1 MKTVPMG
8 SNARGVS
15 AEIMPREKPSV
26 LLVESIH
33 PKYHKLLEKRC
44 RVVKPVGFGEDE
56 LVESVRDVD
65 AILIRTKGCVSDRII
80 AAASRLKVVARH
92 GVGLDHIDLK
102 AAKRRGIPV
111 VYTPAGS
118 LTAVAEHTWMMI
130 LTLAK
135 RARVMDRAVRT
146 CDYEQRSRGEN
157 YQVEGKT
164 LGVLGL
170 GRIGGRV
177 AEIARTGFRMK
188 ILYTD
193 LLRYAAKERKL
204 QARKVSLKE
213 LLRRSDVFTIHV
225 PLTRLTR
232 GMIGRKEIAQ
242 MRTHAYLLNC
252 ARGAVLDTV
261 AAAEALRAGRLG
273 GVGVDVF
280 DPEIPPPDHPLLSCE
295 NAILS
300 PHNAAQTEEARLN
313 YGAVVLDLL
322 RVLDGK
328 KPQYL
333 AEPEEQVM

>member
-1 MKTVPMG
+1 
-8 SNARGVS
+8 
-15 AEIMPREKPSV
+15 V
-26 LLVESIH
+26 LLVQSIH
-33 PKYHKLLEKRC
+33 PKYHKVLERRC
-44 RVVKPVGFGEDE
+44 RIVKPIGFSEDE
-56 LVESVRDVD
+56 LVESVRDID
-65 AILIRTKGCVSDRII
+65 AILIRTKGCVSARVI
-80 AAASRLKVVARH
+80 AAARKLKVIARH
-92 GVGLDHIDLK
+92 GVGLDHIDLH
-102 AAKRRGIPV
+102 AAARRGIPV

-130 LTLAK
+130 LSLAK
-135 RARVMDRAVRT
+135 RAGIMDRAVRT

-170 GRIGGRV
+170 GRIGTRV
-177 AEIARTGFRMK
+177 AEIARSGFRMN

-193 LLRYAAKERKL
+193 ILRYATKERRLK
-204 QARKVSLKE
+204 ARKVSLKQ
-213 LLRRSDVFTIHV
+213 LLKRSDVLTIHV

-232 GMIGRKEIAQ
+232 GMIGKDEIALMQ
-242 MRTHAYLLNC
+242 PHAYLLNC

-261 AAAEALRAGRLG
+261 AAAKALQAGRLG

-280 DPEIPPPDHPLLSCE
+280 DPEIPPADHPLLKCK

-313 YGAVVLDLL
+313 YGTVVLDLL

-333 AEPEEQVM
+333 AEPEE

>member
-1 MKTVPMG
+1 VAA
-8 SNARGVS
+8 NAQGES
-15 AEIMPREKPSV
+15 TEIMPREKPSV
-26 LLVESIH
+26 LLVQSIH
-33 PKYHKLLEKRC
+33 PKFHKLLEKRC
-44 RVVKPVGFGEDE
+44 RIVKPIGFSEDE
-56 LVESVRDVD
+56 LVESIRDVD
-65 AILIRTKGCVSDRII
+65 AILIRTKGCVSARVI
-80 AAASRLKVVARH
+80 AAGRKLKVIARH
-92 GVGLDHIDLK
+92 GVGLDHIDLH
-102 AAKRRGIPV
+102 AAARHGIPV

-135 RARVMDRAVRT
+135 RARIMDHAVRT

-170 GRIGGRV
+170 GRIGTRM

-193 LLRYAAKERKL
+193 ILRYATKERKL
-204 QARKVSLKE
+204 KARKVSLKQ
-213 LLRRSDVFTIHV
+213 LLQRSDVLTIHV
-225 PLTRLTR
+225 PLTKLTR
-232 GMIGRKEIAQ
+232 GMIGREQIALMQ
-242 MRTHAYLLNC
+242 PHAYLLNC

-261 AAAEALRAGRLG
+261 AAAKALKAGRLG

-280 DPEIPPPDHPLLSCE
+280 DPEIPPADHPLLSCE

-313 YGAVVLDLL
+313 YGAVVVDLL

-328 KPQYL
+328 KPQFL
-333 AEPEEQVM
+333 AKPEE

>member
-1 MKTVPMG
+1 
-8 SNARGVS
+8 
-15 AEIMPREKPSV
+15 MPRKKPSV
-26 LLVESIH
+26 LLVQSIH
-33 PKYHKLLEKRC
+33 PKYHKVLAKRC
-44 RVVKPVGFGEDE
+44 RIVKPIGFSEDE
-56 LVESVRDVD
+56 LCESIRDVD
-65 AILIRTKGCVSDRII
+65 AILIRTKGCVSARVI
-80 AAASRLKVVARH
+80 AAARNLKVIARH
-92 GVGLDHIDLK
+92 GVGLDHIDLH
-102 AAKRRGIPV
+102 AAEQRGLPV

-130 LTLAK
+130 LSMAK
-135 RARVMDRAVRT
+135 RARIMDNAVRI

-170 GRIGGRV
+170 GRIGTRV
-177 AEIARTGFRMK
+177 AEIAKAGFRMNV
-188 ILYTD
+188 LYTD
-193 LLRYAAKERKL
+193 IVKYAAKERRLK
-204 QARKVSLKE
+204 ARKVSLKQ
-213 LLRRSDVFTIHV
+213 LLQRSDVLTIHV

-242 MRTHAYLLNC
+242 MRSHAYLLNC

-261 AAAEALRAGRLG
+261 AAAKALKAGRLG

-280 DPEIPPPDHPLLSCE
+280 DPEIPPASHPLLKFD

-313 YGAVVLDLL
+313 YGTVVLDLL

-328 KPQYL
+328 KPKFL
-333 AEPEEQVM
+333 AVPEE